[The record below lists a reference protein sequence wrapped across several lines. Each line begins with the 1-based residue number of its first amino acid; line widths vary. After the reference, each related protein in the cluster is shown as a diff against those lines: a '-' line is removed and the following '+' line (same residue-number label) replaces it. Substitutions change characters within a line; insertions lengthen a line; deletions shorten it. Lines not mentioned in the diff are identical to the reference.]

1 MTRPALPARLRTGD
15 AEQDKRRVDLD
26 RDLRPTLSCP
36 LLAGVRASGLT
47 PDVGQTMSVPHGLG
61 HIPSG
66 ALPILTTATR
76 PHVYVDSWT
85 DKTVTVRAESWASVD
100 VPFALW
106 VF

>member
-26 RDLRPTLSCP
+26 RDLRPTLSSP
-36 LLAGVRASGLT
+36 ILQGVRAEGLT
-47 PDVGQTMSVPHGLG
+47 PDVGQTISVPHGLG
-61 HIPSG
+61 RIPSN
-66 ALPILTTATR
+66 AVAILTPSTR

-85 DKTVTVRAESWASVD
+85 DKVVVVRKETWGTVDT
-100 VPFALW
+100 PFALW